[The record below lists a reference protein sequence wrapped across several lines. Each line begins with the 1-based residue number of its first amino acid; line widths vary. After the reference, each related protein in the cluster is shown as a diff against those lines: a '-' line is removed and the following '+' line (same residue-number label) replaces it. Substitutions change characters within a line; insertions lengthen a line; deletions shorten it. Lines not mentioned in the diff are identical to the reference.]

1 MALEWNMNSQLQVE
15 EDEVAGICVPA
26 EVLLVSPSV
35 GDLDSCSD
43 RLQRNGQEH
52 LEFPDGHDEPDDDDS
67 ADDDPDGDDRGDD
80 FEDDDFDEEEFD
92 DSDDE
97 EDIDDDIDE
106 DVDEDDDDFDDDDF

>member
-1 MALEWNMNSQLQVE
+1 MVRERNTNGRLQVE
-15 EDEVAGICVPA
+15 EVEVAGICVPV
-26 EVLLVSPSV
+26 EVLSVSPGV
-35 GDLDSCSD
+35 GDLDDCSD

-67 ADDDPDGDDRGDD
+67 ADEDRDGDDRGDD